1 MGLYFMLALILV
13 STFGWWRT
21 RRKLISLQAED
32 ARRSAREMNEIL
44 PEIAQHAWLTMHS
57 TLFSIS
63 IYPPF
68 VNTSQDEDMEFHN
81 QLGNEYRESLHKATN
96 KWLETF
102 ENNQF
107 SPLEFAKAALASF
120 DEALEKYRFEIDQA
134 HDLMMKRYEGKA
146 MPRRDQNGFNW
157 VKIW

>member
-1 MGLYFMLALILV
+1 MGMYFMLALILV

-44 PEIAQHAWLTMHS
+44 PEIAQGAWLTMHT
-57 TLFSIS
+57 TLSSIS

-102 ENNQF
+102 ENNQL
-107 SPLEFAKAALASF
+107 SPLEFAKAALTAY
-120 DEALEKYRFEIDQA
+120 DEVLEKYRNEINQA
-134 HDLMMKRYEGKA
+134 HSLLMKRYEGKT
-146 MPRRDQNGFNW
+146 MPHRDQNGFNW

>member
-1 MGLYFMLALILV
+1 MYFMLALILV
-13 STFGWWRT
+13 STFGWWTT
-21 RRKLISLQAED
+21 RRKLTSLQAAD
-32 ARRSAREMNEIL
+32 ARRSAREMDEVL
-44 PEIAQHAWLTMHS
+44 PEIAQSAWITMHS

-68 VNTSQDEDMEFHN
+68 VNTSQDEDTEFNN
-81 QLGNEYRESLHKATN
+81 QLGNEYRDSLHEAER

-102 ENNQF
+102 ENNQL

-120 DEALEKYRFEIDQA
+120 DEALEKYRTEIDQA
-134 HDLMMKRYEGKA
+134 HSLLMKRYEGKA

>member
-1 MGLYFMLALILV
+1 MGMYFMLALILV

-44 PEIAQHAWLTMHS
+44 PEIAQGAWLTMHT
-57 TLFSIS
+57 TLSSIS

-68 VNTSQDEDMEFHN
+68 VNTSPNEDMEFHN
-81 QLGNEYRESLHKATN
+81 QLGKKYRDSLDEVER

-102 ENNQF
+102 ENNQL
-107 SPLEFAKAALASF
+107 SPLEFAKAALTAY
-120 DEALEKYRFEIDQA
+120 DEVLEKYRNGIDQA
-134 HDLMMKRYEGKA
+134 HSLMMKRYEGKT